1 MDKKAIAE
9 TLDYLKAHSPAR
21 KFVQNVDLII
31 TLKNLNIK
39 KDTDKVLIF
48 TVLPHGRGKKV
59 KIGAFVGQELLTSA
73 KATCDAVILG
83 TDFANYNK
91 KAMKKLAQ
99 SVDFF
104 VAQATL
110 MPQVAA
116 TFGKL
121 LGPRGKM
128 PNPKAGCIVPPT
140 ADLKPVVQ
148 RLQKTVKL
156 ETKNEM
162 ILRAVV
168 GNQQSKDEEVAEN
181 VLHVYNTV
189 LHALPQE
196 KNNIA
201 QVLVKYTM
209 GPAVEVGNLPKE
221 QDAKAAVQ
229 AARGAKHGA

>member
-1 MDKKAIAE
+1 MDKKLVIE
-9 TLDYLKAHSPAR
+9 TLEYLKKNSPAR
-21 KFVQNVDLII
+21 KFTQNIDLII

-39 KDTDKVLIF
+39 KDTDKVLLF
-48 TVLPHGRGKKV
+48 TVLPHERGKKAKV
-59 KIGAFVGQELLTSA
+59 GAFVGQELLTSA
-73 KATCDAVILG
+73 KASCDRVILN
-83 TDFANYNK
+83 TEFNK
-91 KAMKKLAQ
+91 YDEKAMKKIA
-99 SVDFF
+99 SETGFF

-116 TFGKL
+116 TFGKV

-128 PNPKAGCIVPPT
+128 PNPKAGCVIPPT
-140 ADLKPVVQ
+140 ADLKNVVQ

-168 GNQQSKDEEVAEN
+168 GNQQSKEEEIAEN

-196 KNNIA
+196 RNNIGK
-201 QVLVKYTM
+201 VLLKYTM
-209 GPAVEVGNLPKE
+209 GPAVEIGNLPKE
-221 QDAKAAVQ
+221 QIKAEEKPAK
-229 AARGAKHGA
+229 GEKHGA